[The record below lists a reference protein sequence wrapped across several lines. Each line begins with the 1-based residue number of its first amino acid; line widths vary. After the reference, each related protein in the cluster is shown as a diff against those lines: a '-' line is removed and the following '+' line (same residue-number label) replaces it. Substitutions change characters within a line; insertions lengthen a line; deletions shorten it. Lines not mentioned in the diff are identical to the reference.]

1 MNKTEFIDLIAKE
14 HSCTKIQAR
23 DALEIILSS
32 VTSALKN
39 GEEIVLTGFGKFYT
53 SFVESKSGINPKT
66 RAKITIPPYTSAKFS
81 AGAVLKETIN
91 NAKNHSKGADKKSSK
106 K

>member
-14 HSCTKIQAR
+14 HGRTKIEAR
-23 DALEIILSS
+23 DALEMILAS
-32 VTSALKN
+32 VTSALTK

-66 RAKITIPPYTSAKFS
+66 RAKITIPAYTSAKFS

-91 NAKNHSKGADKKSSK
+91 NAKNKANTTKGSK